1 MKSLKLT
8 RKGSNLKIETKMAQN
23 LKIVKNDS
31 KSENWHKNGSRTK
44 EMTQKIP
51 QNVKIET
58 IMARNLKS

>member
-31 KSENWHKNGSRTK
+31 KSEN
-44 EMTQKIP
+44 
-51 QNVKIET
+51 
-58 IMARNLKS
+58 